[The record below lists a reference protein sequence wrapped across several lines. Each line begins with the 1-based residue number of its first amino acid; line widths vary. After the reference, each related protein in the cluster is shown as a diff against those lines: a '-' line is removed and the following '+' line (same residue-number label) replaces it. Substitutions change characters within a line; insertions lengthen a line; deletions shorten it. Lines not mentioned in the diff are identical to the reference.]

1 MPSLPGG
8 QPLTLTGGGKKAK
21 AKTKVVSGGKGR
33 GGNKDNK
40 DNPDA
45 VVTPPRKRK
54 GDDQLLQLDLKR
66 KQHVLAQ
73 NVATRL
79 Q

>member
-8 QPLTLTGGGKKAK
+8 QPLTIAGGSRKGK
-21 AKTKVVSGGKGR
+21 AKTTKKGSGGKGR
-33 GGNKDNK
+33 GGSN
-40 DNPDA
+40 NPEE
-45 VVTPPRKRK
+45 VTPPKKRK
-54 GDDQLLQLDLKR
+54 GDDALLQLDLKR